1 MIWILILN
9 LFSPKHPVQVAI
21 SIKSYIIFKGYTHI
35 TKPKQIKI
43 FHAINTAET
52 MHQSFQPFLK
62 KETSHLITYFIS
74 INNAKH

>member
-21 SIKSYIIFKGYTHI
+21 SIKSYIIFKGYKYI

-52 MHQSFQPFLK
+52 MHQFPTILEKGNFSLN
-62 KETSHLITYFIS
+62 HLFHQH
-74 INNAKH
+74 K